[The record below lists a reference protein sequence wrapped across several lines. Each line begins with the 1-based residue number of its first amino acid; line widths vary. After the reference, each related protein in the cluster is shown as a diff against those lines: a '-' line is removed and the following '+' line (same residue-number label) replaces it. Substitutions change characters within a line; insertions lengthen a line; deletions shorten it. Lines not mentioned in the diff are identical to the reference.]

1 MKGVGYCQMKKY
13 QKSFPADTTLQK
25 DENGKTILTFLC
37 DPKVDG
43 ELYAYLLSLSIGEDK
58 ETRTYKSNL
67 LPVNKIATDILNIKS
82 RQTVYNHL
90 NYLLE
95 QGYIEDKGDYY
106 RINNTKEKM
115 YFNIPNDLIIYFQ
128 DVVKQPV
135 IKIYIY
141 LGQRNN
147 YKPNQYVFTIKEIC
161 EHLGLSYAQER
172 NRTMVKNCLQALID
186 FKLIS
191 ITYFYE
197 GKAPKMRLTNFTAEK
212 TYEEALQQTTNFIF

>member
-1 MKGVGYCQMKKY
+1 MKKY
-13 QKSFPADTTLQK
+13 QKSFPANTDLK
-25 DENGKTILTFLC
+25 DQEGNPILTFLC

-43 ELYAYLLSLSIGEDK
+43 ELYAYILSQSIGKDQ

-67 LPVNKIATDILNIKS
+67 LPVAKIATEILGIKS

-95 QGYIEDKGDYY
+95 QEYIEDKGDYY
-106 RINNTKEKM
+106 LIHNKKEKQ

-135 IKIYIY
+135 IKTYIY

-147 YKPNQYVFTIKEIC
+147 YKPGQYVFTIKEIC
-161 EHLGLSYAQER
+161 EHLGLSYNQER

-191 ITYFYE
+191 IAYFYE
-197 GKAPKMRLTNFTAEK
+197 GKAPKMRLTHFSYEK
-212 TYEEALQQTTNFIF
+212 AYEEELNEVCNSEFIF